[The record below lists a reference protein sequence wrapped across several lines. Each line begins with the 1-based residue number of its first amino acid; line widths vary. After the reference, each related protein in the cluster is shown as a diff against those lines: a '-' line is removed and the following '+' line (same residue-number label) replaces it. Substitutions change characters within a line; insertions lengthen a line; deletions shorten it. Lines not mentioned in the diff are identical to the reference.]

1 MKHLFAIFV
10 FLAFPLSAL
19 AQSDPSLLRDW
30 KPGGSLSLPPK
41 QEVEVRSAI
50 DEVTLGIRVPFLGGD
65 LDNSG
70 LSKKWKDLYGSA
82 GGGFEAKYSHL
93 FKISPVGAIGAY
105 AGFTLDVF
113 GGKTIVVDPG
123 TGPETWDVDPWAV
136 TRLIFGARVRQQ
148 WGAFFMDENIGFGP
162 VFYSR
167 GTASDL
173 LAFND
178 IEIIQGST
186 KMCFELGM
194 PLGAV
199 VSRKVDL
206 GLGMAWELNGAP
218 ERGRDLA
225 NTFDYKAQA
234 NFVLTFLI
242 NLNFSAPSRRRLD

>member
-1 MKHLFAIFV
+1 MKHLFALV
-10 FLAFPLSAL
+10 ALLASPLSAL

-30 KPGGSLSLPPK
+30 KPGGSLSLPPT
-41 QEVEVRSAI
+41 QEVVDRTAI
-50 DEVTLGIRVPFLGGD
+50 DELTLGIRVPFLGGD

-70 LSKKWKDLYGSA
+70 SSKKWKDLYGTA

-93 FKISPVGAIGAY
+93 FKVSPVVAIGPY

-123 TGPETWDVDPWAV
+123 TGPENWDVDPWAV
-136 TRLIFGARVRQQ
+136 ARLVFGARFREQ

-162 VFYSR
+162 VFYSS

-178 IEIIQGST
+178 IEIVKGST

-194 PLGAV
+194 RLGAV

-218 ERGRDLA
+218 ERGKDLA
-225 NTFDYKAQA
+225 NTFEYKAQA

-242 NLNFSAPSRRRLD
+242 NLNF